1 MDEGGGETGVVSW
14 ITARSV
20 EGLRSGDS
28 GGAIAVLVVYDCA
41 DWLLWGFVRV
51 FVCMDWGRDGE
62 LTIRVKTWMTIARDV
77 VSVR

>member
-1 MDEGGGETGVVSW
+1 MDEGSGETGVVPRVA
-14 ITARSV
+14 TCGV
-20 EGLRSGDS
+20 EGFGGGDG
-28 GGAIAVLVVYDCA
+28 GGAVAVLVVYDCA